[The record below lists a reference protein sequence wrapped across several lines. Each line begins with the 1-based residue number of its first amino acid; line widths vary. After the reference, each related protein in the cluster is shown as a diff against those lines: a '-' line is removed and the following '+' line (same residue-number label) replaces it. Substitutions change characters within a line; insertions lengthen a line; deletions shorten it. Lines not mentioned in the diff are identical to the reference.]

1 MNLLEKSVSWRTFPD
16 LTRRFSPSAT
26 PFYNSPQKVL
36 GFPRA
41 YRGEELRKFKK
52 LCGNL
57 G

>member
-1 MNLLEKSVSWRTFPD
+1 MNLLEKSFSWRTFPD